1 MAEPDHQQASSPG
14 SDADAQQ
21 SVADTVAPSFS
32 RNRLYVPLL
41 VFALIVVVSFAGFQ
55 LGDRKQLP
63 SALLDK
69 PFPEFRARILDT
81 LGAGGPERFATREDL
96 LGRVVLVNVWATW
109 CPTCLA
115 EHDEL
120 RRIADTWGLP
130 IVGVNYKDQPDR
142 ARGWLARYGD
152 PYEFHIEDLDG
163 QLGVELGVYGAPE
176 SFLLNAEGQIVYK
189 RVGDINP
196 RIWRDELEPRLRAM
210 EFFN

>member
-1 MAEPDHQQASSPG
+1 MAVSESSKQE
-14 SDADAQQ
+14 S
-21 SVADTVAPSFS
+21 SFS
-32 RNRLYVPLL
+32 RGRLFVPL
-41 VFALIVVVSFAGFQ
+41 VAFVVIAVVAYFGFQ

-81 LGAGGPERFATREDL
+81 RATGAPERFATRENL
-96 LGRVVLVNVWATW
+96 LGKVVLVNVWATW

-120 RRIADTWGLP
+120 RRISETYGLP
-130 IVGVNYKDQPDR
+130 IIGVNYKDKPER
-142 ARGWLARYGD
+142 AQQWLARYGD
-152 PYEFHIEDLDG
+152 PYEFHVEDLDG

-176 SFLLNAEGQIVYK
+176 SFLLNREGQIVYK

-196 RIWRDELEPRLRAM
+196 RIWAAELEPRLRAM

>member
-1 MAEPDHQQASSPG
+1 MSESGQ
-14 SDADAQQ
+14 
-21 SVADTVAPSFS
+21 SFS
-32 RNRLYVPLL
+32 RRRLFVPLAAF
-41 VFALIVVVSFAGFQ
+41 VAIVIVSFVGFQ

-81 LGAGGPERFATREDL
+81 RGTGAPEQFATRENL

-120 RRIADTWGLP
+120 ARIAERYGLP
-130 IVGVNYKDQPDR
+130 IVGINYKDQPER
-142 ARGWLARYGD
+142 AQAWLARYGD
-152 PYEFHIEDLDG
+152 PYDFHLEDLDG

-176 SFLLNAEGQIVYK
+176 SFLLDPEGRIIYK

-196 RIWRDELEPRLRAM
+196 RIWADELEPRLRTL
-210 EFFN
+210 EFFE